1 MEQLILLIDDDKEE
15 LDILTMALDAAGIRT
30 MMCAWARSAEYAFH
44 LFDHIIPDFIFL
56 DLNMPRMDGIRCL
69 EHLKKIRRVR
79 DVPVILYSTSIT
91 EETRKLALAMGAD
104 DCIEKPGGVTV
115 LSERLANLFTRKK
128 AV

>member
-15 LDILTMALDAAGIRT
+15 LDILTLALDAAGINN
-30 MMCAWARSAEYAFH
+30 MMCAWAKGAEYAFH

-56 DLNMPRMDGIRCL
+56 DVNMPRMDGIRCL

-79 DVPVILYSTSIT
+79 DVPVVLYSTSIT

-104 DCIEKPGGVTV
+104 DCIQKAGTVTV
-115 LSERLANLFTRKK
+115 LAAALTHLFARKK